1 MTAAAPA
8 PDQPVVGTP
17 VAGNPFLEK
26 VAQAYPLLTPA
37 ERKVADVLLA
47 APLVFARTPMAIIGD
62 RAGASA
68 PSIMRFCRALG
79 CTGLTELKQVLVAS
93 LGRHDTAVLFHLPPP
108 KEHDGAGGMLDA
120 AESMLGRLR
129 AQHDSQEVRE
139 AAALLAGAAQIAC
152 VASYQLGLAAGYA
165 RDALLRHGVGA
176 TVPAS
181 TMTAPPAHDIPAGAA
196 GLFFCQG
203 MPDAAMLDAI
213 ICCRRHGAPAVVLS
227 DVVLAPF
234 VPASVTLVL
243 GAAAAPGS
251 AGALA
256 AHLLM
261 TDLLLVG
268 ISRYVVTS

>member
-8 PDQPVVGTP
+8 PAQP

-26 VAQAYPLLTPA
+26 VAQAYPRLTPA

-47 APLVFARTPMAIIGD
+47 APLAFARTPMAIIGD
-62 RAGASA
+62 KAGASA

-79 CTGLTELKQVLVAS
+79 CAGLTELKQVLVAS

-108 KEHDGAGGMLDA
+108 KERGDAGAMLDA
-120 AESMLGRLR
+120 AESMLRQLR
-129 AQHDSQEVRE
+129 AQHDSQEVGA
-139 AAALLAGAAQIAC
+139 AAALLAGAAHIAC
-152 VASYQLGLAAGYA
+152 VASYQLGLAAVYA
-165 RDALLRHGVGA
+165 RDALLRHGVAA
-176 TVPAS
+176 TVPVA
-181 TMTAPPAHDIPAGAA
+181 TMTAPPAHDFPAGAA

-213 ICCRRHGAPAVVLS
+213 TCCRRHGAPAVVLG
-227 DVVLAPF
+227 DVALAHF

-243 GAAAAPGS
+243 GAAAPGS

-261 TDLLLVG
+261 TDVLLAG
-268 ISRYVVTS
+268 ISRCVAS